1 MFLLLLPMSI
11 ILCSFT
17 NMNNSDISGYYKSVG
32 EDSTITV
39 NNKNYGKGDTFNID
53 LGRRNWPIGEYM
65 RLTIIQL
72 KNYSK
77 PNGDA
82 YILSHG
88 QMAQVDS
95 ISQEKISYSY
105 SLSTDYSFSFTKTIT
120 KDISNSISA
129 AVDIHGFGQISDESK
144 ISNQESLSETFSYS
158 FGTIETKTVEYQL
171 NTSSIPD
178 GYEFAS
184 CVIASAQ
191 LFEFNYTIYDHYW
204 WGDYVSKSDSDVNVS
219 NSVLIYSNE
228 SSAITLCIRSG
239 NDDSEPAYYLK

>member
-1 MFLLLLPMSI
+1 M
-11 ILCSFT
+11 
-17 NMNNSDISGYYKSVG
+17 
-32 EDSTITV
+32 
-39 NNKNYGKGDTFNID
+39 
-53 LGRRNWPIGEYM
+53 
-65 RLTIIQL
+65 
-72 KNYSK
+72 
-77 PNGDA
+77 
-82 YILSHG
+82 
-88 QMAQVDS
+88 
-95 ISQEKISYSY
+95 
-105 SLSTDYSFSFTKTIT
+105 
-120 KDISNSISA
+120 
-129 AVDIHGFGQISDESK
+129 
-144 ISNQESLSETFSYS
+144 SETFSYS

-204 WGDYVSKSDSDVNVS
+204 WGYYVSKSDSDVNVS